1 MIKFRKLKNL
11 KIEEVEELEETE
23 QVYDEN
29 LNKELVKAY
38 HELDKL
44 LPELFPNDKAIK
56 EIIKNHKNKKG
67 VYHKDEYILECL
79 PFNLRNKK
87 WLYKYVLN
95 FVKDK
100 GLLFHFDVESLESYV
115 YNSLKFENANK
126 KFGENFIRLKLEN
139 MMKTTRAEHETIVDA
154 GFPDIS
160 HRIDCDEFFRQH
172 ALSYFIL
179 KGFDSHTVELAL
191 ERNAD
196 IWRRKSMLQAF
207 ENTCNL
213 EIVVHD
219 YPKSPISK
227 VQYLRCKHDYRKL
240 WIKYREYEYYQRH
253 KKVINELDQD
263 EVVHLNGVMNMSAK
277 EASQLLYDVHE
288 SSKKMTQALD
298 KGLYEEETKISND
311 KINQ

>member
-11 KIEEVEELEETE
+11 KIEEVEEDED
-23 QVYDEN
+23 VYDEN
-29 LNKELVKAY
+29 SNSDLAKAY
-38 HELDKL
+38 HDLDKL

-56 EIIKNHKNKKG
+56 EIIKKHKNKKG

-100 GLLFHFDVESLESYV
+100 GLFFQFDLESLESYV
-115 YNSLKFENANK
+115 YSSPKFENASK
-126 KFGENFIRLKLEN
+126 EFGEKFMRLKLEN

-179 KGFDSHTVELAL
+179 KGFDSHSVELAL

-196 IWRRKSMLQAF
+196 VWRRKSMLQAF

-240 WIKYREYEYYQRH
+240 WIKYREYEYYQKH
-253 KKVINELDQD
+253 KKVINELNQN
-263 EVVHLNGVMNMSAK
+263 EVVHLDDVMKMSAK
-277 EASQLLYDVHE
+277 EASQLLYNVHE
-288 SSKKMTQALD
+288 SGSKMTQALN
-298 KGLYEEETKISND
+298 KGLFEEESKISND
-311 KINQ
+311 KITQ